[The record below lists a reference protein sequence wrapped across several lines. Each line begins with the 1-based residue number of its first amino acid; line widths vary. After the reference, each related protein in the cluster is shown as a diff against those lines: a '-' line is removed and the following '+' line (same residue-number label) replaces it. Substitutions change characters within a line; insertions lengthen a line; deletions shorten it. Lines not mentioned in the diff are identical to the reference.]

1 MAGGGSVASGGR
13 PTVSVG
19 LALRTELRVA
29 PALVTFATLLPL
41 DVEALEAY
49 IERERAAN
57 PWLERRES
65 GFDAE
70 AVARI
75 ADRPRLSEHLA
86 AQLAARE
93 LAPPVRRAAAA
104 IVGSLDGDG
113 YLREPLEAIGALAR
127 ALPADVE
134 RALRAVQGCE
144 PAGVGA
150 RGLGER
156 LLLQA
161 CAEGVLDADV
171 EALCAHV
178 EALAA
183 GGVARVAAD
192 TGRDPEALR
201 RAFARLA
208 TLDRD
213 PLRDFAPPVAFARP
227 ELIFSRADGDPTAR
241 GRAERGGG
249 SALAQERGGWSVALD
264 PGAWPALE
272 IAPLGATEGG
282 AFAAARRRALALV
295 DALERRRLAL
305 VRIGEVLAQRQAA
318 YLASGARADLAPL
331 RARDVARDAGLADST
346 VSRALSSRWARTPH
360 GVVPLRAFLRDVPRG
375 LTVATDDLRA
385 RIRALAQRDEAL
397 SDAQIARMLGF
408 AGIRVARRTVTKH
421 RRALAL
427 PAARQR
433 TRDDAERDRT
443 SSWAAAPERSAVPE
457 RAR

>member
-1 MAGGGSVASGGR
+1 MSAGGAVSNGGR
-13 PTVSVG
+13 PGVSVG
-19 LALRTELRVA
+19 PALRTELRVA

-49 IERERAAN
+49 VERERATN

-65 GFDAE
+65 NFDAE
-70 AVARI
+70 AVARV

-113 YLREPLEAIGALAR
+113 YLREPLDAIGALAR

-134 RALRAVQGCE
+134 RALRAVQECE

-150 RGLGER
+150 RNLSER

-171 EALCAHV
+171 EALCADL

-192 TGRDPEALR
+192 SGRDPAALG

-208 TLDRD
+208 ALDRD

-227 ELIFSRADGDPTAR
+227 ELIFSRAEAAGA
-241 GRAERGGG
+241 
-249 SALAQERGGWSVALD
+249 WSVALD
-264 PGAWPALE
+264 SGAWPALE

-282 AFAAARRRALALV
+282 AFAAARRRAIALV

-305 VRIGEVLAQRQAA
+305 LRIGEVLAARQAA
-318 YLASGARADLAPL
+318 YLASGSRADLMPL

-346 VSRALSSRWARTPH
+346 VSRALSARWARTPH

-385 RIRALAQRDEAL
+385 RIRALAQRDDAL

-427 PAARQR
+427 PAAR
-433 TRDDAERDRT
+433 
-443 SSWAAAPERSAVPE
+443 E